1 MATELNLEISRV
13 EMERLQTS
21 IKYHDWFLGFV
32 VVVGVSL
39 SVYVIKSMNAM
50 QEGLHGVRAQI
61 MVMQKDIDVMK
72 RDMVNMKVDIETMKM
87 DIETMKVD
95 IETMK
100 VDIGNMKVDIG
111 NMKSDIAGLD
121 RKMDRYH
128 SGAGT

>member
-39 SVYVIKSMNAM
+39 SIYIISSIQDLK
-50 QEGLHGVRAQI
+50 EGQSDLGARIA
-61 MVMQKDIDVMK
+61 VMQKDIDVMQK
-72 RDMVNMKVDIETMKM
+72 DIDVVKK
-87 DIETMKVD
+87 DIDVIKKD
-95 IETMK
+95 IDTL
-100 VDIGNMKVDIG
+100 NQ
-111 NMKSDIAGLD
+111 
-121 RKMDRYH
+121 KMDRYH

>member
-39 SVYVIKSMNAM
+39 SIYIISSIQDLKEGQSDLGARIAVM
-50 QEGLHGVRAQI
+50 QKDIA
-61 MVMQKDIDVMK
+61 VMQKDIDVVK
-72 RDMVNMKVDIETMKM
+72 KDIDVIKK
-87 DIETMKVD
+87 DIDTL
-95 IETMK
+95 
-100 VDIGNMKVDIG
+100 NQ
-111 NMKSDIAGLD
+111 
-121 RKMDRYH
+121 KMDRYH

>member
-39 SVYVIKSMNAM
+39 SIYIISSIQDLKEGQSDLGARIAVM
-50 QEGLHGVRAQI
+50 QKDIV
-61 MVMQKDIDVMK
+61 VMQKDIDVVK
-72 RDMVNMKVDIETMKM
+72 KDIDVIKK
-87 DIETMKVD
+87 DIDTL
-95 IETMK
+95 
-100 VDIGNMKVDIG
+100 NQ
-111 NMKSDIAGLD
+111 
-121 RKMDRYH
+121 KMDRYH

>member
-39 SVYVIKSMNAM
+39 SIYIISSI
-50 QEGLHGVRAQI
+50 QELKEGQSDLGARIA
-61 MVMQKDIDVMK
+61 VMQKDIDVMQK
-72 RDMVNMKVDIETMKM
+72 DIDVVKK
-87 DIETMKVD
+87 DIDVIKKD
-95 IETMK
+95 IDTL
-100 VDIGNMKVDIG
+100 NQ
-111 NMKSDIAGLD
+111 
-121 RKMDRYH
+121 KMDRYH

>member
-39 SVYVIKSMNAM
+39 SIYIISSIQDLK
-50 QEGLHGVRAQI
+50 EGQSELGAHIV
-61 MVMQKDIDVMK
+61 VMQKDIDVVK
-72 RDMVNMKVDIETMKM
+72 KDIDVIKK
-87 DIETMKVD
+87 DIDTL
-95 IETMK
+95 
-100 VDIGNMKVDIG
+100 NQ
-111 NMKSDIAGLD
+111 
-121 RKMDRYH
+121 KMDRYH

>member
-39 SVYVIKSMNAM
+39 SIYIISSIQDLK
-50 QEGLHGVRAQI
+50 EGQSELGARIA
-61 MVMQKDIDVMK
+61 VMQKDIDVMQK
-72 RDMVNMKVDIETMKM
+72 DIDVVKK
-87 DIETMKVD
+87 DIDVIKKD
-95 IETMK
+95 IDTL
-100 VDIGNMKVDIG
+100 NQ
-111 NMKSDIAGLD
+111 
-121 RKMDRYH
+121 KMDRYH

>member
-39 SVYVIKSMNAM
+39 SIYIISSIHDLKEGQSELGARIAVM
-50 QEGLHGVRAQI
+50 QKDIA
-61 MVMQKDIDVMK
+61 VMQKDIDVVK
-72 RDMVNMKVDIETMKM
+72 KDIDVIKK
-87 DIETMKVD
+87 DIDTL
-95 IETMK
+95 
-100 VDIGNMKVDIG
+100 NQ
-111 NMKSDIAGLD
+111 
-121 RKMDRYH
+121 KMDRYH

>member
-39 SVYVIKSMNAM
+39 SIYIISSIQDLK
-50 QEGLHGVRAQI
+50 EGQSELGARIA
-61 MVMQKDIDVMK
+61 VMQKDIDVMQK
-72 RDMVNMKVDIETMKM
+72 DIEVVKK
-87 DIETMKVD
+87 DIDVIKKD
-95 IETMK
+95 IDTL
-100 VDIGNMKVDIG
+100 NQ
-111 NMKSDIAGLD
+111 
-121 RKMDRYH
+121 KMDRYH